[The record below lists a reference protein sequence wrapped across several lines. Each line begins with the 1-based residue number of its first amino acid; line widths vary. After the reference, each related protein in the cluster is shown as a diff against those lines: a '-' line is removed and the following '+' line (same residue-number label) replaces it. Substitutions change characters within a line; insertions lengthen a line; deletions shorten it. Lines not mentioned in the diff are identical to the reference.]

1 MQLSTTLQYARDPR
15 EAAAEAVAM
24 EQAGLDAAWVA
35 EAYGFDAPTLM
46 GYLAA
51 RTERLLIGSGIVNVY
66 SRTPALLAQTAGGLD
81 ALSDGRAL
89 LGLGASG
96 PQVVEGWHGLPYEKP
111 LARTRETVEVVRAA
125 LRRETVVHDGRTV
138 TIPLPAERGTGLG
151 KPLKM
156 ITRPVRPAVPVF
168 LAALGDR
175 NVRLTAEIAD
185 GWLSLFYLPERAAE
199 VWGPSLAAGRAERS
213 PDLGELRVVAGGI
226 LAIGEDRAALR
237 DLARPQLA
245 LYIGGMG
252 ARGKNFYN
260 ELVCR
265 YGYEKEAEVIQDLYL
280 AGRKREA
287 EAAVPDDLIDRTNLL
302 GPEGFVRERIA
313 AYRESGVTMLNVE
326 PGAGTDPV
334 ALVEKVKGWL

>member
-15 EAAAEAVAM
+15 DTAAEAAAM
-24 EQAGLDAAWVA
+24 EHVGLDAAWVA

-96 PQVVEGWHGLPYEKP
+96 PQVVEGWHGLPYDKP
-111 LARTRETVEVVRAA
+111 LVRTRETVEVVRAA
-125 LRRETVVHDGRTV
+125 LRRETVVHEGRTV

-156 ITRPVRPAVPVF
+156 ITHPVRPAVPIF

-185 GWLSLFYLPERAAE
+185 GWLSLFYLPERATD
-199 VWGPSLAAGRAERS
+199 VWGPSMAAGRAARS

-226 LAIGEDRAALR
+226 LAIGEDQAALR

-252 ARGKNFYN
+252 VRGKNFYN
-260 ELVCR
+260 ELVGR

-280 AGRKREA
+280 AGHKREA

-302 GPEGFVRERIA
+302 GPEGFIRERIA

-326 PGAGTDPV
+326 PATGTDPV